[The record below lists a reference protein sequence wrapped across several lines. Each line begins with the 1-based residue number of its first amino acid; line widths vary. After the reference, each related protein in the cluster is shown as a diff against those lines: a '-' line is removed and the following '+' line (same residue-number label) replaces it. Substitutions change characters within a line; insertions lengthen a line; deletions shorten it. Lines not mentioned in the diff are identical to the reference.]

1 MQIWGSWSE
10 FHKLM
15 RNKNRPV
22 YWCYKKMK
30 ISDKHLLACFGKM
43 FLPTFIYDTEAENT
57 VSEKVKWNKDNN
69 STQLINQV

>member
-1 MQIWGSWSE
+1 
-10 FHKLM
+10 
-15 RNKNRPV
+15 
-22 YWCYKKMK
+22 MK